1 MGSQLRRNNNGPMG
15 SLEQLQSTLT
25 SSSGI
30 LLFIRGLF
38 LCGCGQKFST
48 LNDVQGHLEAEH
60 QKQKYDEEV
69 EDDIKA
75 VFEANFTFPP
85 NEKDV
90 KVGPNDE
97 LKNNKKNLEESQVIT

>member
-30 LLFIRGLF
+30 LLCIRGNF
-38 LCGCGQKFST
+38 LCGYGQKFSN

-69 EDDIKA
+69 EEDIKA

-85 NEKDV
+85 NENDV
-90 KVGPNDE
+90 KMEPNND
-97 LKNNKKNLEESQVIT
+97 LKQNKKNLEE

>member
-1 MGSQLRRNNNGPMG
+1 MG
-15 SLEQLQSTLT
+15 SLEHFQSTLI

-38 LCGCGQKFST
+38 LCGCGQKFSS

-69 EDDIKA
+69 EEDIKA
-75 VFEANFTFPP
+75 VFEANFTFPS
-85 NEKDV
+85 NENDV
-90 KVGPNDE
+90 KVEPNNDQ
-97 LKNNKKNLEESQVIT
+97 KKNEKNV